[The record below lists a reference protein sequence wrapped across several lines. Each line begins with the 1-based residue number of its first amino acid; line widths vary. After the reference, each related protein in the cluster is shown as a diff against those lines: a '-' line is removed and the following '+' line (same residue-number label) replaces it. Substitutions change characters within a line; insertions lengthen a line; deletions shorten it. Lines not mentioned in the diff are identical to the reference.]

1 MKSLPKKQEKAGRGV
16 PRFSEMEK
24 KTVTPHTF
32 MTCSLAMLTVACGRV
47 HCCTVYSVSLGDN
60 LLKRV

>member
-47 HCCTVYSVSLGDN
+47 PFAVLYTAYRLVTIY
-60 LLKRV
+60 